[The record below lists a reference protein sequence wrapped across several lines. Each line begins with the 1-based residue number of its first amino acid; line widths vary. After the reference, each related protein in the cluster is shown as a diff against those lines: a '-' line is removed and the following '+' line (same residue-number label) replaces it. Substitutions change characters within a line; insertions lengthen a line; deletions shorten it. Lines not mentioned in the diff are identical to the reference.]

1 MVQLIWILSS
11 LSSSVGDIFSSI
23 GGSLGDIIGSMGNMF
38 GGGGGGFDLGSIFS
52 SFDFGSFFMAEGGN
66 VNAGTPYTVGERGR
80 ELFIP
85 NSDGT
90 IVPNQDLQ
98 SKANSFNFTIVATD
112 VKGVKELLLDNR
124 ATIVNIMN
132 QALNS
137 KGRSNLV

>member
-1 MVQLIWILSS
+1 
-11 LSSSVGDIFSSI
+11 
-23 GGSLGDIIGSMGNMF
+23 MGNMF

-66 VNAGTPYTVGERGR
+66 VNAGTAYTVGERGR

-98 SKANSFNFTIVATD
+98 SKANSFNFTIIATD

>member
-1 MVQLIWILSS
+1 
-11 LSSSVGDIFSSI
+11 
-23 GGSLGDIIGSMGNMF
+23 MGNIF

-52 SFDFGSFFMAEGGN
+52 SFDFGSFFMAEGGA

-80 ELFIP
+80 EVFIP
-85 NSDGT
+85 SSDGN
-90 IVPNQDLQ
+90 IIPNQDLQ

-137 KGRSNLV
+137 KGKPSLI